1 MYQYE
6 YQNNNESENDKNIN
20 YDTKINPISEQSDK
34 LSSTFSKLEHDIYS
48 LINFL
53 RKNPL
58 EFCNN
63 LIQKNKYKTNQEQNE
78 IINFLQDIHSKKIL
92 KPFIEIQEL
101 SLAAKSLLNRIIL
114 HYKNNHSLNL
124 KELEPTKKNL
134 RARLSKY
141 GERTGKIFE
150 TVLFELDNPDEIIN
164 HILREEKGRNML
176 LSQEMKFIGVSCDLI
191 DTNLLCTV
199 IDVVQDFIP
208 FKNSSNKN
216 NINNNINNNIYMMY
230 NNNENNNNYNF
241 NKSNYN
247 KLKPNYFYNQ
257 SNYTNTNSDYLS
269 LIENLNSKNN
279 KDNLKLKI
287 MPRKKVADLP
297 MNIKMDINLNDNYN
311 LTNNNIEINLNEGK
325 NRYYKTPTKIQ
336 ILDYSKNNN
345 FFSPNMIN
353 NNINNEK
360 NFNFKKSMPKRMNS
374 ANINTLKKDLNEE
387 NKNDINDI
395 KDKDIKFTLA
405 GRTDIEQQNIIENS
419 KKNMNKSK
427 SVCSF
432 DAMSV
437 NSKNGGKNKFQ
448 RLNHEEKMEI
458 LHKINNRN
466 MKTPNSKSPT
476 SENISENMNI
486 NLNQKKKI
494 YEMHNKI
501 NKKTPSRIGYL
512 EYFDIYTETEK
523 NNPYINNYN
532 KKISKTTKGIEKN
545 RKQEETEINNYE
557 YSKKKINEIKNDLKI
572 QLKEEIK
579 KEVKDE
585 IRDEFNNNNNKILYE
600 KKQINEPIYLN
611 LDKNFNIANNIKQNN
626 EYIPENKKIKSNNF
640 NISNNN
646 NKNKNNNNIN
656 DKIYYN
662 KNKNNTRW
670 SSSEKYY
677 YINKQKT
684 DLKNNKNKNLYIPIS
699 PYNKKNKNIYYKGRK
714 SFDWREFVPKNK
726 NNDVILLKQ
735 KYQERYTKS
744 NIPSKNIYSNNNTD
758 DNSIDNTNRKTYI
771 NSKQNNKNIKI
782 DDEKENNSYL
792 NQIFQPTSKKEIKK
806 LIKMYN
812 MAQEDKRS
820 KNSNMNNSS
829 SYNIINNNKSINE
842 CLFNDNEILSDII
855 KVNFDDK
862 KSNLNITEN
871 NKEDISQINNNK
883 SIVKNIIITNNH
895 IKNLKKMNEKKIN
908 KNNNFVEGHRFQI
921 KYEKVKSKSQIY
933 KDIIPQKRKFSMN
946 NININIDKN
955 IINNINMDNKSFIF
969 NSSSPRSCDINRN
982 EDIVNIN
989 NSNISNKN
997 IIVKE
1002 KKEEEINNINNNL
1015 MKTGRFVDDDLI
1027 NNDEIIGDIKNY
1039 MDENVSYRELNEKP
1053 IISKIEKI
1061 EGNSVITTIITRTK
1075 KIYTPDKENHRPNKD
1090 NKSENNEKQIPINIF
1105 NNNKIM
1111 ECFNDFDC
1119 SMNDTR
1125 SVTNQ
1130 KNNSIKTKNISLSMN
1145 NTLDKQY
1152 KNNSCKTP
1160 NNKQITPTDINNIS
1174 EFDLFSDISNN
1185 SDFEKKYIKDP
1196 EGNLVETLV
1205 KKTKYNNGS
1214 VLYEYV

>member
-6 YQNNNESENDKNIN
+6 YQNNNEPENNKNIN

-208 FKNSSNKN
+208 FKNSNNKN

-311 LTNNNIEINLNEGK
+311 LTNNNIQINLNEGK

-353 NNINNEK
+353 NNINKEK

-374 ANINTLKKDLNEE
+374 SNINTLKKDLNEE

-476 SENISENMNI
+476 SENISENI
-486 NLNQKKKI
+486 NTNFNQKKKI

-512 EYFDIYTETEK
+512 EYFDIYSETEK
-523 NNPYINNYN
+523 NNPYIYNYN

-611 LDKNFNIANNIKQNN
+611 LDKNFNIANNIKQNT

-640 NISNNN
+640 NITNNN
-646 NKNKNNNNIN
+646 NKNNNNIN

-684 DLKNNKNKNLYIPIS
+684 DLKSNKNKNLYIPKS

-744 NIPSKNIYSNNNTD
+744 NIPSKNIYPNNNTD
-758 DNSIDNTNRKTYI
+758 DNFIDNTNRKTYI

-782 DDEKENNSYL
+782 DDKKENNSYL
-792 NQIFQPTSKKEIKK
+792 NKILQPTSKKEIKK

-871 NKEDISQINNNK
+871 NKEDNSQINNNK

-1039 MDENVSYRELNEKP
+1039 MDENVSYKELNEKP

>member
-6 YQNNNESENDKNIN
+6 YQNNNEPENNKNIN

-208 FKNSSNKN
+208 FKNSNNKN

-311 LTNNNIEINLNEGK
+311 LTNNNIQINLNEGK

-476 SENISENMNI
+476 SENISENINI

-512 EYFDIYTETEK
+512 EYFDIYSETEK

-585 IRDEFNNNNNKILYE
+585 IRDEFNNNNKILYE

-611 LDKNFNIANNIKQNN
+611 LDKNFNIANNIKQNT

-640 NISNNN
+640 NITNNN

-684 DLKNNKNKNLYIPIS
+684 DLKNNKNKNLYIPKS

-744 NIPSKNIYSNNNTD
+744 NIPSKNIYSNNNKD

-782 DDEKENNSYL
+782 DDKKENNSYL

-871 NKEDISQINNNK
+871 NKEDNSQINNNK
-883 SIVKNIIITNNH
+883 SIVKNIIITNNQ
-895 IKNLKKMNEKKIN
+895 IKNMKKMNEKKIN

-933 KDIIPQKRKFSMN
+933 KDIIPQKRKYSMN

-1039 MDENVSYRELNEKP
+1039 MDENVSYKELNEKP

>member
-6 YQNNNESENDKNIN
+6 YQNNNEPENNKNIN

-311 LTNNNIEINLNEGK
+311 LTNNNIQINLNEGK

-374 ANINTLKKDLNEE
+374 SNINTLKKDLNEE

-476 SENISENMNI
+476 SENISENINI

-512 EYFDIYTETEK
+512 EYFDIYSETEK
-523 NNPYINNYN
+523 NNPYIYNYN

-611 LDKNFNIANNIKQNN
+611 LDKNFNISNNIKQNT

-640 NISNNN
+640 NITNNN
-646 NKNKNNNNIN
+646 NKNNNNIN

-684 DLKNNKNKNLYIPIS
+684 DLKSNKNKNLYIPKS

-758 DNSIDNTNRKTYI
+758 DNFIDNTNRKTYI

-782 DDEKENNSYL
+782 DDKKENNSYL

-883 SIVKNIIITNNH
+883 SIVKNIIRTNNQ

-933 KDIIPQKRKFSMN
+933 KDIIPQKRKYSMN

-1039 MDENVSYRELNEKP
+1039 MDENVSYKELNEKP

>member
-6 YQNNNESENDKNIN
+6 YQNNNEPENNKNIN

-208 FKNSSNKN
+208 FKNSNNKN

-230 NNNENNNNYNF
+230 NNNENNNYNF

-311 LTNNNIEINLNEGK
+311 LTNNNIQINLNEGK

-374 ANINTLKKDLNEE
+374 SNINTLKKDLNEE

-476 SENISENMNI
+476 SENISENINI

-512 EYFDIYTETEK
+512 DYFDIYSETEK
-523 NNPYINNYN
+523 NNPYIYNYN

-611 LDKNFNIANNIKQNN
+611 LDKNYNIANNIKQNT

-640 NISNNN
+640 NITNNN
-646 NKNKNNNNIN
+646 NKNNNNIN

-684 DLKNNKNKNLYIPIS
+684 DLKNNKNKNLYIPKS

-758 DNSIDNTNRKTYI
+758 DNFIDNTNRKTYI

-782 DDEKENNSYL
+782 DDKKENNSYL

-862 KSNLNITEN
+862 KSNLNIIEN

-883 SIVKNIIITNNH
+883 STVKNIIITNNQ
-895 IKNLKKMNEKKIN
+895 IKNMKKMNEKKIN

-1039 MDENVSYRELNEKP
+1039 MDENASYRELNEKP

-1125 SVTNQ
+1125 SVPNQ

>member
-6 YQNNNESENDKNIN
+6 YQNNNEPENNKNIN

-208 FKNSSNKN
+208 FKNSNNKN

-311 LTNNNIEINLNEGK
+311 LTNNNIQINLNEGK

-476 SENISENMNI
+476 SENISENINI

-512 EYFDIYTETEK
+512 EYFDIYSETEK
-523 NNPYINNYN
+523 NNPYIYNYN
-532 KKISKTTKGIEKN
+532 KKISKTTKGNEKN

-611 LDKNFNIANNIKQNN
+611 LDKNFNIANNIKQNT
-626 EYIPENKKIKSNNF
+626 EYIPDNKKIKSNNF
-640 NISNNN
+640 NITNNN
-646 NKNKNNNNIN
+646 NKNNNNIN

-684 DLKNNKNKNLYIPIS
+684 DLKNNKNKNLYIPKS

-735 KYQERYTKS
+735 KYQERCTKS
-744 NIPSKNIYSNNNTD
+744 KIPSKNIYSNNNTD
-758 DNSIDNTNRKTYI
+758 DNFIDNTNRKTYI

-782 DDEKENNSYL
+782 DDKKENNSYL

-871 NKEDISQINNNK
+871 NKEDNSQINNNK
-883 SIVKNIIITNNH
+883 SIVKNIIITNNQ
-895 IKNLKKMNEKKIN
+895 IKNMKKMNEKKIN

-933 KDIIPQKRKFSMN
+933 KDIIPQKRKYSMN

-1039 MDENVSYRELNEKP
+1039 MDENVSYKELNEKP

-1090 NKSENNEKQIPINIF
+1090 NKSDNNEKQIPINIF

>member
-6 YQNNNESENDKNIN
+6 YQNNNEPENNKNIN

-257 SNYTNTNSDYLS
+257 SNFTNTNSDYLS

-311 LTNNNIEINLNEGK
+311 LTNNNIQINLNEGK

-476 SENISENMNI
+476 SENISENINI

-512 EYFDIYTETEK
+512 EYFDIYSETEK
-523 NNPYINNYN
+523 NNPYIYNYN

-585 IRDEFNNNNNKILYE
+585 IRDEFNNNNKILYE

-611 LDKNFNIANNIKQNN
+611 LDKNFNIANNIKQNT

-640 NISNNN
+640 NITNNN
-646 NKNKNNNNIN
+646 NKNNNNIN

-684 DLKNNKNKNLYIPIS
+684 DLKNNKNKNLYIPKS

-744 NIPSKNIYSNNNTD
+744 NIPSKNIYPNNNTD
-758 DNSIDNTNRKTYI
+758 DNFIDNTNRKTYI
-771 NSKQNNKNIKI
+771 NNKQNNKNIKI

-871 NKEDISQINNNK
+871 NKENISQINNNK
-883 SIVKNIIITNNH
+883 STVKNIIITNNH

-1075 KIYTPDKENHRPNKD
+1075 KIYTPDKENHLPNKD

>member
-6 YQNNNESENDKNIN
+6 YQNNNEPENNKNIN

-208 FKNSSNKN
+208 FKNSNNKN

-311 LTNNNIEINLNEGK
+311 LTNNNIQINLNEGK

-353 NNINNEK
+353 NNINKEK

-476 SENISENMNI
+476 SENISENINI

-512 EYFDIYTETEK
+512 EYFDIYSETEK

-585 IRDEFNNNNNKILYE
+585 IRDEFNNNNKILYE

-611 LDKNFNIANNIKQNN
+611 LDKNFNIANNIKQNT
-626 EYIPENKKIKSNNF
+626 EYIPEDKKIKSNNF
-640 NISNNN
+640 NITNNN

-684 DLKNNKNKNLYIPIS
+684 DLKNNKNKNLYIPKS

-782 DDEKENNSYL
+782 DDKKENNSYL

-883 SIVKNIIITNNH
+883 SIMKNIIITNNH

-933 KDIIPQKRKFSMN
+933 KDIIPQKRKYSMN

-1039 MDENVSYRELNEKP
+1039 MDENVSYKELNEKP

>member
-6 YQNNNESENDKNIN
+6 YQNNNEPENNKNIN

-311 LTNNNIEINLNEGK
+311 LTNNNIQINLNEGK

-476 SENISENMNI
+476 SENISENINI

-512 EYFDIYTETEK
+512 EYFDIYSETEK

-585 IRDEFNNNNNKILYE
+585 IRDEFNNNNKILYE

-611 LDKNFNIANNIKQNN
+611 LDKNFNIANNIKQNT

-640 NISNNN
+640 NITNNN

-684 DLKNNKNKNLYIPIS
+684 DLKNNKNKNLYIPKS

-714 SFDWREFVPKNK
+714 SFDWREFIPKNK

-744 NIPSKNIYSNNNTD
+744 KIPSKIIYSNNNTD
-758 DNSIDNTNRKTYI
+758 DNFIDNTNRKTYI

-782 DDEKENNSYL
+782 DDKKENNSYL

-871 NKEDISQINNNK
+871 NKEDNSQINNNK
-883 SIVKNIIITNNH
+883 SIMKNIIITNNH

-933 KDIIPQKRKFSMN
+933 KDIIPQKRKYSMN

-1039 MDENVSYRELNEKP
+1039 MDENVSYKELNEKP

>member
-6 YQNNNESENDKNIN
+6 YQNNNEPENNKNIN

-208 FKNSSNKN
+208 FKNSNNKN

-311 LTNNNIEINLNEGK
+311 LTNNNIQINLNEGK

-353 NNINNEK
+353 NNNEK

-374 ANINTLKKDLNEE
+374 SNINTLKKDLNEE
-387 NKNDINDI
+387 NKNDIIDI

-476 SENISENMNI
+476 SENISENINI

-512 EYFDIYTETEK
+512 EYFDIYSETEK
-523 NNPYINNYN
+523 NNPYIYNYN

-585 IRDEFNNNNNKILYE
+585 IRDEFNNNNKILYE

-611 LDKNFNIANNIKQNN
+611 LDKNFNIANNIKQNT

-640 NISNNN
+640 NITNNN

-684 DLKNNKNKNLYIPIS
+684 DLKSNKNKNLYIPKS

-758 DNSIDNTNRKTYI
+758 DNFIGNTNRKTYI

-782 DDEKENNSYL
+782 DDKKENNSYL

-871 NKEDISQINNNK
+871 NKEDNSQINNNK
-883 SIVKNIIITNNH
+883 SIVKNIIITNNQ
-895 IKNLKKMNEKKIN
+895 IKNMKKMNEKKIN

-933 KDIIPQKRKFSMN
+933 KDIIPQKRKYSMN

>member
-6 YQNNNESENDKNIN
+6 YQNNNEPENNKNIN

-287 MPRKKVADLP
+287 MPRKKISDLP

-311 LTNNNIEINLNEGK
+311 LTNNNIQINLNEGK

-360 NFNFKKSMPKRMNS
+360 NFNYKKSMPKRMNS
-374 ANINTLKKDLNEE
+374 SNINTLKKDLNEE
-387 NKNDINDI
+387 NKNDIIDI

-405 GRTDIEQQNIIENS
+405 GRTYIEQQNIIENS

-476 SENISENMNI
+476 SENISENI
-486 NLNQKKKI
+486 NTNFNQKKKI

-512 EYFDIYTETEK
+512 DYFDIYSETEK

-532 KKISKTTKGIEKN
+532 KKISKTTKENEKN

-585 IRDEFNNNNNKILYE
+585 IRDEFNNNNKILYE

-611 LDKNFNIANNIKQNN
+611 LDKNFNIANNIKQNT

-640 NISNNN
+640 NITNNN

-684 DLKNNKNKNLYIPIS
+684 DLKNNKNKNLYIPKS

-735 KYQERYTKS
+735 KHQERHTKS

-758 DNSIDNTNRKTYI
+758 DNFIDNTNRKTYI
-771 NSKQNNKNIKI
+771 NNKQNNKNIKI
-782 DDEKENNSYL
+782 DDKKENNSYL

-871 NKEDISQINNNK
+871 NKEDNSQINNNK

-1039 MDENVSYRELNEKP
+1039 MDENVSYKELNEKP

-1185 SDFEKKYIKDP
+1185 SVFEKKYIKDP

>member
-6 YQNNNESENDKNIN
+6 YQNNNEPENNKNIN

-78 IINFLQDIHSKKIL
+78 IINFLQEIHSKKIL

-114 HYKNNHSLNL
+114 HYKNSHSLNL

-208 FKNSSNKN
+208 FKNSNNKN

-311 LTNNNIEINLNEGK
+311 LTNNNIQINLNEGK

-353 NNINNEK
+353 NNNNEK

-374 ANINTLKKDLNEE
+374 ANINTLKKDLNDE
-387 NKNDINDI
+387 NKNDIIDI

-476 SENISENMNI
+476 SENISENI
-486 NLNQKKKI
+486 NTNFNQKKKI

-512 EYFDIYTETEK
+512 DYFDIYSETEK

-585 IRDEFNNNNNKILYE
+585 IRDEFNNNNKILYE

-611 LDKNFNIANNIKQNN
+611 LDKSFNIANNIKQNT

-640 NISNNN
+640 NIT

-684 DLKNNKNKNLYIPIS
+684 DLKSNKNKNLYIPKS

-758 DNSIDNTNRKTYI
+758 DNFIDNTNRKTYI

-782 DDEKENNSYL
+782 DDKKENNSYL

-871 NKEDISQINNNK
+871 NKEDNSQINNNK

>member
-6 YQNNNESENDKNIN
+6 YQNNNEPENNKNIN

-208 FKNSSNKN
+208 FKNSNNKN

-230 NNNENNNNYNF
+230 NNNENNNYNF

-311 LTNNNIEINLNEGK
+311 LTNNNIQINLNEGK

-353 NNINNEK
+353 NNINKEK

-374 ANINTLKKDLNEE
+374 ANINTLKKELNEE
-387 NKNDINDI
+387 NKNDIIDI

-405 GRTDIEQQNIIENS
+405 GRTDIEQQNLIENS

-437 NSKNGGKNKFQ
+437 NSKNSGKNKFQ

-476 SENISENMNI
+476 SENISENINI

-512 EYFDIYTETEK
+512 EYFDIYSETEK

-532 KKISKTTKGIEKN
+532 KKISKTTKGIENN

-585 IRDEFNNNNNKILYE
+585 IRDEFNNNNKILYE

-611 LDKNFNIANNIKQNN
+611 LDKSFNIANNIKQNT

-640 NISNNN
+640 NITNNN

-684 DLKNNKNKNLYIPIS
+684 DLKNNKNKNLYIPKS

-782 DDEKENNSYL
+782 DDKKENNSYL

-871 NKEDISQINNNK
+871 NKEDNSQINNNK
-883 SIVKNIIITNNH
+883 SIVKNIIITNNQ
-895 IKNLKKMNEKKIN
+895 IKNMKKMNEKKIN

-1039 MDENVSYRELNEKP
+1039 MDENVSYKELNEKP

-1090 NKSENNEKQIPINIF
+1090 NKSENNEKQTPINIF

-1160 NNKQITPTDINNIS
+1160 NNKQINPTDINNIS

>member
-6 YQNNNESENDKNIN
+6 YQNNNEPENNKNIN

-63 LIQKNKYKTNQEQNE
+63 LIQKNKYKTNEEQNE

-208 FKNSSNKN
+208 FKNSNNKN

-297 MNIKMDINLNDNYN
+297 MNINMDINLNDNYN
-311 LTNNNIEINLNEGK
+311 LTNNNIQINLNEGK

-353 NNINNEK
+353 NNNNEK

-374 ANINTLKKDLNEE
+374 ANVNTLKKDLNEE
-387 NKNDINDI
+387 NKNDIIDI

-476 SENISENMNI
+476 SENISENI
-486 NLNQKKKI
+486 NTNFNQKKKI

-512 EYFDIYTETEK
+512 EYFDIYSETEK
-523 NNPYINNYN
+523 NNPYIYNYN

-585 IRDEFNNNNNKILYE
+585 IRDEFNNNNKILYE

-640 NISNNN
+640 NITNNN
-646 NKNKNNNNIN
+646 NNKNNNNIN

-684 DLKNNKNKNLYIPIS
+684 DLKSNKNKNLYIPKS

-744 NIPSKNIYSNNNTD
+744 NIPSKNIYSNNNKD

-782 DDEKENNSYL
+782 DDKKENNSYL

-871 NKEDISQINNNK
+871 NKEDNSQINNNK
-883 SIVKNIIITNNH
+883 SIVKNIIITNNQ
-895 IKNLKKMNEKKIN
+895 IKNMKKMNEKKIN

-946 NININIDKN
+946 SININIDKN

>member
-6 YQNNNESENDKNIN
+6 YQNNNEPENNKNIN

-208 FKNSSNKN
+208 FKNSNNKN

-311 LTNNNIEINLNEGK
+311 LTNNNIQINLNEGK

-353 NNINNEK
+353 NNNNEK

-387 NKNDINDI
+387 NKNDIIDI

-476 SENISENMNI
+476 SENISENINI

-512 EYFDIYTETEK
+512 EYFDIYSETEK
-523 NNPYINNYN
+523 NNPYIYNYN

-585 IRDEFNNNNNKILYE
+585 IRDEFNNNNKILYE

-640 NISNNN
+640 NITNNN
-646 NKNKNNNNIN
+646 NNKNNNNIN

-684 DLKNNKNKNLYIPIS
+684 DLKSNKNKNLYIPKS

-744 NIPSKNIYSNNNTD
+744 NIPSKNIYSNNNKD

-782 DDEKENNSYL
+782 DDKKENNSYL

-883 SIVKNIIITNNH
+883 SIVKNIIITNNQ
-895 IKNLKKMNEKKIN
+895 IKNMKKMNEKKIN

-933 KDIIPQKRKFSMN
+933 KDIIPQKRKYSMN

-1160 NNKQITPTDINNIS
+1160 DNKQITPTDINNIS

>member
-6 YQNNNESENDKNIN
+6 YQNNNEPENNKNIN

-208 FKNSSNKN
+208 FKNSNNKN

-230 NNNENNNNYNF
+230 NNNENNNYNF

-297 MNIKMDINLNDNYN
+297 MNINMDINLNDNYN
-311 LTNNNIEINLNEGK
+311 LTNNNIQINLNEGK

-353 NNINNEK
+353 NNNNEK

-374 ANINTLKKDLNEE
+374 ANVNTLKKDLNEE

-437 NSKNGGKNKFQ
+437 NSKNSGKNKFQ

-476 SENISENMNI
+476 SENISENINI

-512 EYFDIYTETEK
+512 EYFDIYSETEK
-523 NNPYINNYN
+523 NNPYIYNYN

-585 IRDEFNNNNNKILYE
+585 IRDEFNNNNKILYE

-611 LDKNFNIANNIKQNN
+611 LDKNFNIANNIKQNT

-640 NISNNN
+640 NITNNN
-646 NKNKNNNNIN
+646 NKNNNNIN

-684 DLKNNKNKNLYIPIS
+684 DLKNNKNKNLYIPKS

-744 NIPSKNIYSNNNTD
+744 KIPSKNIYSNNNKD

-771 NSKQNNKNIKI
+771 NNKQNNKNIKI
-782 DDEKENNSYL
+782 DDKKENNSYL

-871 NKEDISQINNNK
+871 NKEDNSQINNNK

-933 KDIIPQKRKFSMN
+933 KDIIPQKRKYSMN

-1039 MDENVSYRELNEKP
+1039 MDENVSYKELNEKP

-1214 VLYEYV
+1214 LLYEYV

>member
-6 YQNNNESENDKNIN
+6 YQNNNEPENNKNIN

-92 KPFIEIQEL
+92 KPFIETQEL

-208 FKNSSNKN
+208 FKNSNNKN

-269 LIENLNSKNN
+269 LIENLNCKNN

-311 LTNNNIEINLNEGK
+311 LTNNNTQINLNEGK

-374 ANINTLKKDLNEE
+374 SNINTLKKDLNEE

-476 SENISENMNI
+476 SENISENINI
-486 NLNQKKKI
+486 NLNQKKNI

-512 EYFDIYTETEK
+512 EYFDIYSETEK
-523 NNPYINNYN
+523 NNPYIYNYN

-585 IRDEFNNNNNKILYE
+585 IRDEFNNNNKILYE

-611 LDKNFNIANNIKQNN
+611 LDKNFNIANNIKQNT

-640 NISNNN
+640 IITNNN

-684 DLKNNKNKNLYIPIS
+684 DLKSNKNKNLYIPKS

-744 NIPSKNIYSNNNTD
+744 NIPSKNIYSNNNTC
-758 DNSIDNTNRKTYI
+758 DNFIDNTNRKTYI
-771 NSKQNNKNIKI
+771 NSKQNNKNLKI
-782 DDEKENNSYL
+782 DDKKENNSYL

-883 SIVKNIIITNNH
+883 STVKNIIITNNQ
-895 IKNLKKMNEKKIN
+895 IKNMKKMNEKKIN

-933 KDIIPQKRKFSMN
+933 KDIIPQKRKYSMN

>member
-6 YQNNNESENDKNIN
+6 YQNNNEPENNKNIN

-114 HYKNNHSLNL
+114 HYKNSHSLNL

-208 FKNSSNKN
+208 FKNSNNKN

-311 LTNNNIEINLNEGK
+311 LTNNNIQINLNEGK
-325 NRYYKTPTKIQ
+325 DRYYKTPTKIQ

-360 NFNFKKSMPKRMNS
+360 NFNFKKLMPKRMNS
-374 ANINTLKKDLNEE
+374 SNINTLKKDLNEE

-476 SENISENMNI
+476 SENISENINI

-512 EYFDIYTETEK
+512 EYFDIYSETEK

-585 IRDEFNNNNNKILYE
+585 IRDEFNNNNKILYE

-611 LDKNFNIANNIKQNN
+611 LDKNFNIANNIKQNT
-626 EYIPENKKIKSNNF
+626 EYIPDNKKIKSNNF
-640 NISNNN
+640 NITNNN

-684 DLKNNKNKNLYIPIS
+684 DLKSNKNKNLYIPKS

-758 DNSIDNTNRKTYI
+758 DNFIDNTNRKTYI

-782 DDEKENNSYL
+782 DDKKENNSYL

-871 NKEDISQINNNK
+871 NKEDNSQINNNK
-883 SIVKNIIITNNH
+883 SIVKNIIITNNQ
-895 IKNLKKMNEKKIN
+895 IKNMKKMNEKKIN

-1039 MDENVSYRELNEKP
+1039 MDENVSYKELNEKP

-1125 SVTNQ
+1125 SVPNQ

>member
-6 YQNNNESENDKNIN
+6 NKNNNEPENNKNIIYN
-20 YDTKINPISEQSDK
+20 TKINPILEQSDK
-34 LSSTFSKLEHDIYS
+34 LSSTLSKLEHDIYS

-63 LIQKNKYKTNQEQNE
+63 LIQKNKHKTNPEQNE

-92 KPFIEIQEL
+92 KPFIEMQEL

-124 KELEPTKKNL
+124 KELEPSKKNL

-150 TVLFELDNPDEIIN
+150 TVLFEVDNPDEIIN
-164 HILREEKGRNML
+164 HILKEEKGRNML

-208 FKNSSNKN
+208 FKNSDNIN

-230 NNNENNNNYNF
+230 NNNSENSSNYNYNF
-241 NKSNYN
+241 NKSNYR
-247 KLKPNYFYNQ
+247 KLKQNYFYNQ
-257 SNYTNTNSDYLS
+257 SNYN
-269 LIENLNSKNN
+269 
-279 KDNLKLKI
+279 
-287 MPRKKVADLP
+287 
-297 MNIKMDINLNDNYN
+297 N
-311 LTNNNIEINLNEGK
+311 LTNNNILINLNEGK

-336 ILDYSKNNN
+336 ILDNSKNNN
-345 FFSPNMIN
+345 FFSPNMYNYN
-353 NNINNEK
+353 NKEI

-374 ANINTLKKDLNEE
+374 TNINTLKKDLNEE
-387 NKNDINDI
+387 NKNDMNDI
-395 KDKDIKFTLA
+395 KDINFTLA

-432 DAMSV
+432 DGMSV
-437 NSKNGGKNKFQ
+437 NSKNSGKNKFQ

-476 SENISENMNI
+476 SEKISENI
-486 NLNQKKKI
+486 NNNFNQKKNI
-494 YEMHNKI
+494 YDIHNNI

-512 EYFDIYTETEK
+512 EYFDIYSEAEK
-523 NNPYINNYN
+523 NNPYLYNYN
-532 KKISKTTKGIEKN
+532 KKISKTIKGIENIK
-545 RKQEETEINNYE
+545 KQEETEINNYE
-557 YSKKKINEIKNDLKI
+557 YSKKKINEIKNDIKS
-572 QLKEEIK
+572 QLKEDKGETN
-579 KEVKDE
+579 
-585 IRDEFNNNNNKILYE
+585 EFNNNKILYE
-600 KKQINEPIYLN
+600 KKQINEPIYIN
-611 LDKNFNIANNIKQNN
+611 LDKNFKITNDIKHNT

-640 NISNNN
+640 NNNN
-646 NKNKNNNNIN
+646 NKNNNIN
-656 DKIYYN
+656 NKIYYN

-684 DLKNNKNKNLYIPIS
+684 DLKNNKSKNLYIPKS

-726 NNDVILLKQ
+726 NNDGILLKQ
-735 KYQERYTKS
+735 KYQERYTKL
-744 NIPSKNIYSNNNTD
+744 NIPSKNIYSNNNMD
-758 DNSIDNTNRKTYI
+758 DNFNDNMNKKGYI
-771 NSKQNNKNIKI
+771 NNNENIKNLKI
-782 DDEKENNSYL
+782 DDKKENTSYL
-792 NQIFQPTSKKEIKK
+792 NRIFQPTSKKEIKK
-806 LIKMYN
+806 LIKLYN
-812 MAQEDKRS
+812 KAQEEQRS
-820 KNSNMNNSS
+820 KNSNSNMNNSS

-862 KSNLNITEN
+862 KSNLNMTEN
-871 NKEDISQINNNK
+871 NKENNSQINNNK
-883 SIVKNIIITNNH
+883 PTVKNIIITNNQ

-908 KNNNFVEGHRFQI
+908 KNNNFVDGHRFQI
-921 KYEKVKSKSQIY
+921 KYEKVKSKSQMFRE
-933 KDIIPQKRKFSMN
+933 IIPQKRKFSMN

-969 NSSSPRSCDINRN
+969 NSSSPKSCNLNKN

-989 NSNISNKN
+989 NSNISNKK

-1002 KKEEEINNINNNL
+1002 KKEEDLNDINNNL
-1015 MKTGRFVDDDLI
+1015 MKTGRFVDDIDDDII
-1027 NNDEIIGDIKNY
+1027 NNNEILGNFKNY
-1039 MDENVSYRELNEKP
+1039 MDENVSYKELNEKP
-1053 IISKIEKI
+1053 IISKLEKI

-1075 KIYTPDKENHRPNKD
+1075 KIYTPDKENHQQNYNHID
-1090 NKSENNEKQIPINIF
+1090 NEKKIPINIF
-1105 NNNKIM
+1105 NNNKVM
-1111 ECFNDFDC
+1111 ECLNDFYF

-1130 KNNSIKTKNISLSMN
+1130 KNNSIKTKNISLSIN

-1160 NNKQITPTDINNIS
+1160 NNTQINPNPNDINNIS
-1174 EFDLFSDISNN
+1174 EFDLFSDIS
-1185 SDFEKKYIKDP
+1185 SDLEKKYIKDP

>member
-6 YQNNNESENDKNIN
+6 YQNNNEPENNKNIN

-230 NNNENNNNYNF
+230 NNNENNNYNF

-311 LTNNNIEINLNEGK
+311 LTNNNIQINLNEGK

-353 NNINNEK
+353 NNINKEK

-374 ANINTLKKDLNEE
+374 SNINTLKKDLNEE

-476 SENISENMNI
+476 SENISENINI

-512 EYFDIYTETEK
+512 EYFDIYSETEK

-585 IRDEFNNNNNKILYE
+585 IRDEFNNNNKILYE

-611 LDKNFNIANNIKQNN
+611 LDKNFNIANNIKQNT

-640 NISNNN
+640 NITNNN

-684 DLKNNKNKNLYIPIS
+684 DLKSNKNKNLYIPKS

-758 DNSIDNTNRKTYI
+758 DNFIDNTNRKTYI

-782 DDEKENNSYL
+782 DDKKENNSYL

-871 NKEDISQINNNK
+871 NKEDNSQINNNK
-883 SIVKNIIITNNH
+883 SIVKNIIITNNQ
-895 IKNLKKMNEKKIN
+895 IKNMKKMNEKKIN

-933 KDIIPQKRKFSMN
+933 KDIIPQKRKYSMN

-1039 MDENVSYRELNEKP
+1039 MDENVSYKELNEKP

>member
-208 FKNSSNKN
+208 FKNSNNKN

-247 KLKPNYFYNQ
+247 KSKPNYFYNQ

-311 LTNNNIEINLNEGK
+311 LTNNNIQINLNEGK

-353 NNINNEK
+353 NNKNEK
-360 NFNFKKSMPKRMNS
+360 NFNLKKSMPKRMNS
-374 ANINTLKKDLNEE
+374 SNINTLKKDLNEE

-437 NSKNGGKNKFQ
+437 NSKNSGKNKFQ

-476 SENISENMNI
+476 SENISENINI

-512 EYFDIYTETEK
+512 EYFDIYSETEK

-532 KKISKTTKGIEKN
+532 KKISKTTKGNEKN
-545 RKQEETEINNYE
+545 KKQEETEINNYE

-585 IRDEFNNNNNKILYE
+585 IRDEFNNNNKILYE

-611 LDKNFNIANNIKQNN
+611 LDKSFNIANNIKQNT

-640 NISNNN
+640 NITNNN

-684 DLKNNKNKNLYIPIS
+684 DLKNNKNKNLYIPKS

-744 NIPSKNIYSNNNTD
+744 NIPSKNIYSNNNKD

-771 NSKQNNKNIKI
+771 NNKQNNKNIKI
-782 DDEKENNSYL
+782 DDKKENNSYL

-871 NKEDISQINNNK
+871 NKEDNSQINNNK
-883 SIVKNIIITNNH
+883 SIVKNIIITNNQ
-895 IKNLKKMNEKKIN
+895 IKNMKKMNEKKIN

-1039 MDENVSYRELNEKP
+1039 MDENVSYKELNEKP

>member
-6 YQNNNESENDKNIN
+6 YQNNNEPENNKNIN

-208 FKNSSNKN
+208 FKNSNNKN

-311 LTNNNIEINLNEGK
+311 LTNNNIQINLNEGK

-374 ANINTLKKDLNEE
+374 SNINTLKKDLNEE

-476 SENISENMNI
+476 SENISENINI

-512 EYFDIYTETEK
+512 EYFDIYSETEK

-640 NISNNN
+640 NITNNN
-646 NKNKNNNNIN
+646 NNKNNNNIN

-684 DLKNNKNKNLYIPIS
+684 DLKSNKNKNLYIPKS

-744 NIPSKNIYSNNNTD
+744 KIPSKNIYSNNNTD
-758 DNSIDNTNRKTYI
+758 DNFIDNTNRKTYI

-782 DDEKENNSYL
+782 DDKKENNSYL

-871 NKEDISQINNNK
+871 NKEDNSQINNNK
-883 SIVKNIIITNNH
+883 SIMKNIIITNNH

-933 KDIIPQKRKFSMN
+933 KDIIPQKRKYSMN

-1039 MDENVSYRELNEKP
+1039 MDENVSYKELNEKP

>member
-611 LDKNFNIANNIKQNN
+611 LDKNFNIANNIKQNT

-640 NISNNN
+640 NITNNN

-684 DLKNNKNKNLYIPIS
+684 DLKNNKNKNLYIPKS

-744 NIPSKNIYSNNNTD
+744 NIPSKNIYTNNNKD

-782 DDEKENNSYL
+782 DDKKENNSYL

>member
-6 YQNNNESENDKNIN
+6 YQNNNEPENNKNIN

-199 IDVVQDFIP
+199 IDVVQNFIP
-208 FKNSSNKN
+208 FKNSNNKN

-311 LTNNNIEINLNEGK
+311 LTNNNIQINLNEGK

-374 ANINTLKKDLNEE
+374 SNINTLKKDLNEE

-476 SENISENMNI
+476 SENISENINI

-512 EYFDIYTETEK
+512 EYFDIYSETEK
-523 NNPYINNYN
+523 NNPYIYNYN

-585 IRDEFNNNNNKILYE
+585 IRDEFNNNNKILYE

-611 LDKNFNIANNIKQNN
+611 LDKNFNIANNIKQNT
-626 EYIPENKKIKSNNF
+626 EYFPENKKIKSNNF

-684 DLKNNKNKNLYIPIS
+684 DLKSNKNKNLYIPKS

-744 NIPSKNIYSNNNTD
+744 NIPSKNIYSNNNKD
-758 DNSIDNTNRKTYI
+758 DNSIDNANKKTYI

-871 NKEDISQINNNK
+871 NKEDNSQINNNK

-933 KDIIPQKRKFSMN
+933 KDIIPQKRKYSMN

-969 NSSSPRSCDINRN
+969 NSSSPRRCDINRN

>member
-6 YQNNNESENDKNIN
+6 YQNNNEPENNKNIN

-208 FKNSSNKN
+208 FKNSNNKN

-311 LTNNNIEINLNEGK
+311 LTNNNIQINLNEGK

-374 ANINTLKKDLNEE
+374 SNINTLKKDLNEE

-476 SENISENMNI
+476 SENISENINI

-512 EYFDIYTETEK
+512 EYFDIYSETEK

-640 NISNNN
+640 NITNNN
-646 NKNKNNNNIN
+646 NNKNNNNIN

-684 DLKNNKNKNLYIPIS
+684 DLKSNKNKNLYIPKS

-744 NIPSKNIYSNNNTD
+744 NIPSKNIYTNNNKD

-782 DDEKENNSYL
+782 DDKKENNSYL

-871 NKEDISQINNNK
+871 NKEDNSQINNNK
-883 SIVKNIIITNNH
+883 SIMKNIIITNNH

-933 KDIIPQKRKFSMN
+933 KDIIPQKRKYSMN

-1039 MDENVSYRELNEKP
+1039 MDENVSYKELNEKP

>member
-6 YQNNNESENDKNIN
+6 YQNNNEPENNKNIN

-208 FKNSSNKN
+208 FKNSKNKN

-311 LTNNNIEINLNEGK
+311 LTNNNIQINLNEGK

-432 DAMSV
+432 DAMSI

-476 SENISENMNI
+476 SENISENINI

-512 EYFDIYTETEK
+512 EYFDIYSETEK
-523 NNPYINNYN
+523 NNPYIYNYN

-585 IRDEFNNNNNKILYE
+585 IRDEFNNNNKILYE

-611 LDKNFNIANNIKQNN
+611 LDKNFNIANNIKQNT

-640 NISNNN
+640 NITNNN

-684 DLKNNKNKNLYIPIS
+684 DLKNNKNKNLYIPKS

-735 KYQERYTKS
+735 KYQERYTKT

-758 DNSIDNTNRKTYI
+758 DNFIDNTNRKTYI

-782 DDEKENNSYL
+782 DDKKENNSYL

-883 SIVKNIIITNNH
+883 STVKNIIITNNQ
-895 IKNLKKMNEKKIN
+895 IKNMKKMNEKKIN

-933 KDIIPQKRKFSMN
+933 KDIIPQKRKYSMN

-1027 NNDEIIGDIKNY
+1027 NNDEIIGDIKNF

-1160 NNKQITPTDINNIS
+1160 NNKQINPTDINNIS

>member
-6 YQNNNESENDKNIN
+6 YQNNNEPENNKNIN

-208 FKNSSNKN
+208 FKNSNNKN

-311 LTNNNIEINLNEGK
+311 LTNNNIQINLNEGK

-374 ANINTLKKDLNEE
+374 SNINTLKKDLNEE
-387 NKNDINDI
+387 NKNDIIDI

-437 NSKNGGKNKFQ
+437 NSKNSGKNKFQ

-476 SENISENMNI
+476 SENISENINI

-512 EYFDIYTETEK
+512 EYFDIYSETEK

-585 IRDEFNNNNNKILYE
+585 IRDEFNNNNKILYE

-611 LDKNFNIANNIKQNN
+611 LDKNFNIANNIKQNT

-640 NISNNN
+640 NITNNN

-684 DLKNNKNKNLYIPIS
+684 DLKNNKNKNLYIPKS

-782 DDEKENNSYL
+782 DDKKENNSYL

-883 SIVKNIIITNNH
+883 SIVKNIIITNNQ
-895 IKNLKKMNEKKIN
+895 IKNMKKMNEKKIN

-1039 MDENVSYRELNEKP
+1039 MDENVSYKELNEKP

>member
-6 YQNNNESENDKNIN
+6 YQNNNEPENNKNIN

-208 FKNSSNKN
+208 FKNSNNKN

-230 NNNENNNNYNF
+230 NNNENNNYNF

-297 MNIKMDINLNDNYN
+297 MNINMDINLNDNYN
-311 LTNNNIEINLNEGK
+311 LTNNNIQINLNEGK

-353 NNINNEK
+353 NNNNEK

-374 ANINTLKKDLNEE
+374 ANVNTLKKDLNEE

-405 GRTDIEQQNIIENS
+405 GRTDIEQQNLIENS

-437 NSKNGGKNKFQ
+437 NSKNSGKNKFQ

-476 SENISENMNI
+476 SENISENINI

-512 EYFDIYTETEK
+512 EYFDIYSETEK
-523 NNPYINNYN
+523 NNPYIYNYN

-585 IRDEFNNNNNKILYE
+585 IRDEFNNNNKILYE

-611 LDKNFNIANNIKQNN
+611 LDKNFNIANNIKQNT

-640 NISNNN
+640 NITNNN
-646 NKNKNNNNIN
+646 NKNNNNIN

-684 DLKNNKNKNLYIPIS
+684 DLKNNKNKNLYIPKS

-758 DNSIDNTNRKTYI
+758 DNFIDNTNRKTYI

-782 DDEKENNSYL
+782 DDKKENNSYL

-871 NKEDISQINNNK
+871 NKEDNSQINNNK

-933 KDIIPQKRKFSMN
+933 KDIIPQKRKYSMN

-1039 MDENVSYRELNEKP
+1039 MDENVSYKELNEKP

>member
-208 FKNSSNKN
+208 FKNSNNKN

-311 LTNNNIEINLNEGK
+311 LTNNNIQINLNEGK

-360 NFNFKKSMPKRMNS
+360 NFNYKKSMPKRMNS
-374 ANINTLKKDLNEE
+374 SNINTLKKDLNEE
-387 NKNDINDI
+387 NKNDIIDI

-476 SENISENMNI
+476 SENISENI
-486 NLNQKKKI
+486 NTNFNQKKKI

-512 EYFDIYTETEK
+512 DYFDIYSETEK

-585 IRDEFNNNNNKILYE
+585 IRDEFNNNNKILYE

-611 LDKNFNIANNIKQNN
+611 LDKNFNIANNIKQNT

-640 NISNNN
+640 NITNNN

-758 DNSIDNTNRKTYI
+758 DNFIDNTNRKTYI
-771 NSKQNNKNIKI
+771 NNKQNNKNIKI
-782 DDEKENNSYL
+782 DDKKENNSYL

-883 SIVKNIIITNNH
+883 SIVKNIIITNNK
-895 IKNLKKMNEKKIN
+895 IKNMKKMNEKKIN

-1039 MDENVSYRELNEKP
+1039 MDENVSYKELNEKP

-1125 SVTNQ
+1125 SVPNQ

>member
-6 YQNNNESENDKNIN
+6 YQNNNEPENNKNIN

-92 KPFIEIQEL
+92 KPFIETQEL

-208 FKNSSNKN
+208 FKNSNNKN

-230 NNNENNNNYNF
+230 NNNENNNYNF

-247 KLKPNYFYNQ
+247 KLKPTYFYNQ

-311 LTNNNIEINLNEGK
+311 LTNNNIQINLNEGK

-374 ANINTLKKDLNEE
+374 SNINTLKKDLNEE

-476 SENISENMNI
+476 SENISENINI

-512 EYFDIYTETEK
+512 DYFDIYSETEK
-523 NNPYINNYN
+523 NNPYIYNYN

-585 IRDEFNNNNNKILYE
+585 IRDEFNNNNKILYE

-611 LDKNFNIANNIKQNN
+611 LDKNYNIANNIKQNT

-640 NISNNN
+640 NITNNN

-684 DLKNNKNKNLYIPIS
+684 DLKNNKNKNLYIPKS

-758 DNSIDNTNRKTYI
+758 DNFIDNTNRKTYI

-782 DDEKENNSYL
+782 DDKKENNSYL

-883 SIVKNIIITNNH
+883 STVKNIIITNNQ
-895 IKNLKKMNEKKIN
+895 IKNMKKMKKKKIN

-1039 MDENVSYRELNEKP
+1039 MDENASYRELNEKP

>member
-6 YQNNNESENDKNIN
+6 YQNNNEPENNKNIN

-34 LSSTFSKLEHDIYS
+34 LSSNFSKLEHDIYS

-208 FKNSSNKN
+208 FKNSNNKN

-311 LTNNNIEINLNEGK
+311 LTNNNIQINLNEGK

-353 NNINNEK
+353 NNNNEK

-387 NKNDINDI
+387 NKNDIIDI

-405 GRTDIEQQNIIENS
+405 GRTDIEQQNLIENS

-476 SENISENMNI
+476 SEKISENINI

-494 YEMHNKI
+494 YEM

-512 EYFDIYTETEK
+512 EYFDIYSETEK
-523 NNPYINNYN
+523 NNPYIYNYN

-585 IRDEFNNNNNKILYE
+585 IRDEFNNNNKILYE

-611 LDKNFNIANNIKQNN
+611 LDKNFNIANNIKQNT

-640 NISNNN
+640 NITNNN

-744 NIPSKNIYSNNNTD
+744 NIPSKNIYSNNNKD
-758 DNSIDNTNRKTYI
+758 DNFIDNTNRKTYI

-782 DDEKENNSYL
+782 DDKIENNSYL

-871 NKEDISQINNNK
+871 NKEDNSQINNNK
-883 SIVKNIIITNNH
+883 SIVKNIIITNNQ
-895 IKNLKKMNEKKIN
+895 IKNMKKMNEKKIN

-1039 MDENVSYRELNEKP
+1039 MDENVSYKELNEKP

-1125 SVTNQ
+1125 SVPNQ

>member
-6 YQNNNESENDKNIN
+6 YQNNNEPENNKNIN

-208 FKNSSNKN
+208 FKNSNNKN

-311 LTNNNIEINLNEGK
+311 LTNNNIQINLNEGK

-374 ANINTLKKDLNEE
+374 SNINTLKKDLNEE
-387 NKNDINDI
+387 NKNDIIDI

-476 SENISENMNI
+476 SENISENINI

-512 EYFDIYTETEK
+512 EYFDIYSETEK

-611 LDKNFNIANNIKQNN
+611 LDKNFNIANNIKQNT

-640 NISNNN
+640 NITNNN

-684 DLKNNKNKNLYIPIS
+684 DLKNNKNKNLYIPKS

-744 NIPSKNIYSNNNTD
+744 NIPSKNIYSNNNKD

-771 NSKQNNKNIKI
+771 NNKQNNKNIKI
-782 DDEKENNSYL
+782 DDKKENNSYL

-871 NKEDISQINNNK
+871 NKEDNSQINNNK

-933 KDIIPQKRKFSMN
+933 KDIIPQKRKYSMN

-1039 MDENVSYRELNEKP
+1039 MDENVSYKELNEKP

>member
-6 YQNNNESENDKNIN
+6 YQNNNEPENNKNIN

-208 FKNSSNKN
+208 FKNSNNKN

-311 LTNNNIEINLNEGK
+311 LTNNNIQINLNEGK

-353 NNINNEK
+353 NNNNEK

-374 ANINTLKKDLNEE
+374 SNINTLKKDLNEE

-476 SENISENMNI
+476 SENISENINI

-512 EYFDIYTETEK
+512 EYFDIYSETEK
-523 NNPYINNYN
+523 NNPYIYNYN

-585 IRDEFNNNNNKILYE
+585 IRDEFNNNNKILYE

-611 LDKNFNIANNIKQNN
+611 LDKNFNIANNIKQNT

-640 NISNNN
+640 NITNNN

-684 DLKNNKNKNLYIPIS
+684 DLKNNKNKNLYIPKS

-758 DNSIDNTNRKTYI
+758 DNFIDNTNRKTYI

-782 DDEKENNSYL
+782 DDKKENNSYL

-871 NKEDISQINNNK
+871 NKEDNSQINNNK
-883 SIVKNIIITNNH
+883 SIMKNIIITNNH

-1039 MDENVSYRELNEKP
+1039 MDENVSYKELNEKP

>member
-6 YQNNNESENDKNIN
+6 YQNNNEPENNKNIN

-208 FKNSSNKN
+208 FKNSNNKN

-311 LTNNNIEINLNEGK
+311 LTNNNIQINLNEGK

-360 NFNFKKSMPKRMNS
+360 NFNYKKSMPKRMNS
-374 ANINTLKKDLNEE
+374 SNINTLKKDLNEE
-387 NKNDINDI
+387 NKNDIIDI

-437 NSKNGGKNKFQ
+437 NSKNSGKNKFQ

-476 SENISENMNI
+476 SENISENINI

-512 EYFDIYTETEK
+512 EYFDIYSETEK
-523 NNPYINNYN
+523 NNPYIYNYN

-585 IRDEFNNNNNKILYE
+585 IRDEFNNNNKILYE

-640 NISNNN
+640 NITNNN

-684 DLKNNKNKNLYIPIS
+684 DLKNNKNKNLYIPKS

-758 DNSIDNTNRKTYI
+758 DNFIDNTNRKTYI

-782 DDEKENNSYL
+782 DDKKENNSYL

-871 NKEDISQINNNK
+871 NKEDNSQINNNK
-883 SIVKNIIITNNH
+883 SIVKNIIITNNQ
-895 IKNLKKMNEKKIN
+895 IKNMKKMNEKKIN

-946 NININIDKN
+946 NINVNIDKN

-1039 MDENVSYRELNEKP
+1039 MDENVSYKELNEKP

>member
-6 YQNNNESENDKNIN
+6 YQNNNEPENNKNIN

-114 HYKNNHSLNL
+114 HYKNNLSLNL

-230 NNNENNNNYNF
+230 NNNENNNYNF

-311 LTNNNIEINLNEGK
+311 LTNNNIQINLNEGK

-360 NFNFKKSMPKRMNS
+360 NFNLKKSMPKKMNS
-374 ANINTLKKDLNEE
+374 SNINTLKKDLNEE

-476 SENISENMNI
+476 SENISENINI

-512 EYFDIYTETEK
+512 EYFDIYSETEK
-523 NNPYINNYN
+523 NNPYIYNYN

-545 RKQEETEINNYE
+545 REQEETEINNYE

-585 IRDEFNNNNNKILYE
+585 IRDEFNNNNKILYE

-611 LDKNFNIANNIKQNN
+611 LDTNFNIANNIKQNT

-640 NISNNN
+640 NITNNN

-684 DLKNNKNKNLYIPIS
+684 DLKNNKNKNLYIPKS

-744 NIPSKNIYSNNNTD
+744 KIPSKNIYSNNNTD
-758 DNSIDNTNRKTYI
+758 DNFIDNTNRKTYI

-782 DDEKENNSYL
+782 DDKKENNSYL

-883 SIVKNIIITNNH
+883 STVKNIIITKNQ
-895 IKNLKKMNEKKIN
+895 IKNMKKMNEKKIN

-1002 KKEEEINNINNNL
+1002 KKEGEINNINNNL

-1214 VLYEYV
+1214 VIYEYV

>member
-6 YQNNNESENDKNIN
+6 YQNNNEPENNKNIN

-208 FKNSSNKN
+208 FKNSNNKN

-311 LTNNNIEINLNEGK
+311 LTNNNIQINLNEGK

-387 NKNDINDI
+387 NKNDIIDI

-476 SENISENMNI
+476 SENISENINI

-512 EYFDIYTETEK
+512 EYFDIYSETEK

-585 IRDEFNNNNNKILYE
+585 IRDEFNNNNKILYE

-611 LDKNFNIANNIKQNN
+611 LDKNFNIANNIKQNT

-640 NISNNN
+640 NITNNN

-684 DLKNNKNKNLYIPIS
+684 DLKNNKNKNLYIPKS

-758 DNSIDNTNRKTYI
+758 DNFIDNTNRKTYI

-782 DDEKENNSYL
+782 DDKKENNSYL

-883 SIVKNIIITNNH
+883 STVKNIIITNNQ
-895 IKNLKKMNEKKIN
+895 IKNMKKMNEKKIN

>member
-6 YQNNNESENDKNIN
+6 YQNNNEPENNKNIN

-208 FKNSSNKN
+208 FKNSSN
-216 NINNNINNNIYMMY
+216 
-230 NNNENNNNYNF
+230 
-241 NKSNYN
+241 YN

-311 LTNNNIEINLNEGK
+311 LTNNNIQINLNEGK

-360 NFNFKKSMPKRMNS
+360 NFNYKKSMPKRMNS
-374 ANINTLKKDLNEE
+374 SNINTLKKDLNEE
-387 NKNDINDI
+387 NKNDIIDI

-437 NSKNGGKNKFQ
+437 NSKNSGKNKFQ

-476 SENISENMNI
+476 SENISENINI

-512 EYFDIYTETEK
+512 EYFDIYSETEK
-523 NNPYINNYN
+523 NNPYIYNYN

-585 IRDEFNNNNNKILYE
+585 IRDEFNNNNKILYE

-640 NISNNN
+640 NITNNN

-684 DLKNNKNKNLYIPIS
+684 DLKNNKNKNLYIPKS

-758 DNSIDNTNRKTYI
+758 DNFIDNTNRKTYI

-782 DDEKENNSYL
+782 DDKKENNSYL

-871 NKEDISQINNNK
+871 NKEDNSQINNNK
-883 SIVKNIIITNNH
+883 SIVKNIIITNNQ
-895 IKNLKKMNEKKIN
+895 IKNMKKMNEKKIN

-933 KDIIPQKRKFSMN
+933 KDIIPQKRKYSMN

-1039 MDENVSYRELNEKP
+1039 MDENVSYKELNEKP